1 MTYQGSN
8 YIKKTSSVKSK
19 NKAMD
24 PEKNQV
30 REHNNLKINFKR

>member
-8 YIKKTSSVKSK
+8 YVKKTSSVKSK

-24 PEKNQV
+24 PEKSQG
-30 REHNNLKINFKR
+30 KGT